1 MTNKLK
7 EHEEINKKLE
17 DDIEVKNQAKKL
29 IYSTDKSME
38 ELDTKLSNQDKS
50 NIFGQYKKFKE
61 RIKQ

>member
-50 NIFGQYKKFKE
+50 NIFG
-61 RIKQ
+61 